1 MSATTAA
8 ASWISSFSNACGAFS
23 PAWIE
28 RAIGSRALFP
38 PTYSMVRWC
47 ASPII
52 TRLRM
57 GICSVTFS
65 NITNWARSLE
75 NAPGAAFSNERAQ
88 LVIFE
93 KVTEQIPI
101 RSRVMIGDAH
111 HRTIEDVGG
120 NSARLPIARSIHA
133 GENAP
138 QAFENELI
146 HEAAAV
152 VADINDQ
159 AFFANLREKL
169 FNECIEAT
177 VTHIGQ

>member
-1 MSATTAA
+1 
-8 ASWISSFSNACGAFS
+8 
-23 PAWIE
+23 
-28 RAIGSRALFP
+28 
-38 PTYSMVRWC
+38 
-47 ASPII
+47 
-52 TRLRM
+52 
-57 GICSVTFS
+57 
-65 NITNWARSLE
+65 
-75 NAPGAAFSNERAQ
+75 
-88 LVIFE
+88 
-93 KVTEQIPI
+93 
-101 RSRVMIGDAH
+101 MIGDAH
-111 HRTIEDVGG
+111 HRTIEYVGG

-177 VTHIGQ
+177 VTHIGQVDVSHPPIRGSLDFFTIAFYPVQFADIGFIGDRLHLHCMRAVFRSFGIYRQCDSLVRGVHKQFVWILRDSQCPAVHCDQVVTFFHVHAWLSKR

>member
-1 MSATTAA
+1 GDCNSDLC
-8 ASWISSFSNACGAFS
+8 SSD
-23 PAWIE
+23 
-28 RAIGSRALFP
+28 L
-38 PTYSMVRWC
+38 
-47 ASPII
+47 
-52 TRLRM
+52 
-57 GICSVTFS
+57 
-65 NITNWARSLE
+65 
-75 NAPGAAFSNERAQ
+75 
-88 LVIFE
+88 

-101 RSRVMIGDAH
+101 RIRVMIGDAH
-111 HRTIEDVGG
+111 HRTIEYVGG

-177 VTHIGQ
+177 VTHIGQVDVSHPPIRGSTDFF